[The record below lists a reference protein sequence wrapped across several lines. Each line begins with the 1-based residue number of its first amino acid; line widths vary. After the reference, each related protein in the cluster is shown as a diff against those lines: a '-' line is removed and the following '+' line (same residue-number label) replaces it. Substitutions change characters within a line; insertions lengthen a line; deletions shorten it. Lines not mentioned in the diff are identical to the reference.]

1 VSSDIN
7 NKTPIKFNWQK
18 VVNRLTLLISI
29 GIIANLLI
37 VYFFSGEFKLELLFK
52 FRVGYLFLAFL
63 FGILPM
69 MIHALEIKLWA
80 YYFGLNLSLKRS
92 LNISAS
98 TILGS
103 ALTPTFL
110 GGGPVKWAMLTHY
123 GLRSG
128 QAAAITTFTG
138 IQDAIFLLMIITVS
152 VFLSDRVGVNIF
164 ERLFNNF
171 GQKLPIILA
180 VIAGAVIIG
189 FVVIRLLGRSVK
201 GRKILSK
208 LRETYKDFKQA
219 YKLIAKNG
227 WLYLAAA
234 VFTTTLRW
242 MSRFMV
248 IFWLAKGL
256 SIDTDYVELIL
267 ANWLVYT
274 GMTAVPTPG
283 AAGGAEAMFYLVYK
297 PLIPKPYMPVVIF
310 AWRLFTEYMRL
321 ITAAVLV
328 SLFNAKVKTSA
339 GDQP

>member
-1 VSSDIN
+1 MSSPKE
-7 NKTPIKFNWQK
+7 NKAPFSFNWQK
-18 VVNRLTLLISI
+18 VVNRLTLVISI

-37 VYFFSGEFKLELLFK
+37 VYFFSGEFKMELLFE
-52 FRVGYLFLAFL
+52 FQPIYLFLAFL

-69 MIHALEIKLWA
+69 FFHGIEIKLWA
-80 YYFGLNLSLKRS
+80 HYFGLNLSMRRS
-92 LNISAS
+92 MNISVS

-110 GGGPVKWAMLTHY
+110 GGGPVKWAMLTRY
-123 GLRSG
+123 GLKSG
-128 QAAAITTFTG
+128 QAAAVTTFTG
-138 IQDAIFLLMIITVS
+138 IQDAIFLLMIITTS

-171 GQKLPIILA
+171 GQKVPYILA
-180 VIAGAVIIG
+180 IVAGVALLVFIG
-189 FVVIRLLGRSVK
+189 VRLLGRSYR

-208 LRETYKDFKQA
+208 LRETYKDFKDA
-219 YKLIAKNG
+219 YKLIAKDG
-227 WLYLAAA
+227 WLYFAAA
-234 VFTTTLRW
+234 ILTTTLRW

-256 SIDTDYVELIL
+256 SLNTDYVELIL

-283 AAGGAEAMFYLVYK
+283 AAGGAEAMFYLIYK
-297 PLIPKPYMPVVIF
+297 PLIPKPYMPVMIF

-321 ITAAVLV
+321 ITAAVAV
-328 SLFNAKVKTSA
+328 SLLNAKVKT
-339 GDQP
+339 